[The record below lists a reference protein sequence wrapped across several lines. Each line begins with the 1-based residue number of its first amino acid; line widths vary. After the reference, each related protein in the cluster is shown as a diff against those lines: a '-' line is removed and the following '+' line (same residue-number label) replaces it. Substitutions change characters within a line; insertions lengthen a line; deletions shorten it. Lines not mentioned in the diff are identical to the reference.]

1 MNRMEYEK
9 GFGRQEDEASDALN
23 ERKGK
28 WWKPIA
34 AFGYQNGVPEERV
47 PFYTAEVFEKV
58 SFEGVDFEPEEGE
71 NRLFQV
77 AANLLASYRTGSD
90 GSLLKFEEDKEIHE
104 WIQKL
109 DSTQRLALVL
119 FYFHGKS
126 AQEIAALINQ
136 EPEAVNNSLSQS
148 IMTLTGQ
155 LALDNELM
163 TIKRLEL
170 ANKSYLRIPFEI
182 PEEMEHEEELQ
193 ARVADLPPPAQIKPA
208 TAPTKKSKVFLV
220 SAGIFLAGVIGATF
234 LMEDPN
240 SNTAS
245 PVAEAEDSDIVTDA
259 MIDAWKEEY
268 EKARESSPERLG
280 VNPDAFDNFDYV
292 KAADQQKN
300 WTFSENTINEL
311 RDDPKEMQR
320 EVDLLLLKI
329 ETPKEMLVK
338 LPSLFLMS
346 DELEPVI
353 ENYENKT
360 TELIY
365 EGDQILR
372 EYEKELSDLKVNGE
386 ISPEKLLMEQEHMP
400 EKVEKLIDSLPE
412 RGLSTAKHPADTR
425 FILRRNMEVLYP
437 MDQLQSNF
445 GVEMLRF
452 DPYFDEDGLLVSV
465 DEMSYALPMTE
476 YLLLEQEVGSE
487 EFQKYAHVF
496 QHSFWL
502 LLKGDANQQVFDDK
516 GVVKEKYQ
524 RAWKEIA
531 LGMENPLVFLLLP
544 IVEEM
549 EASGWTE
556 SISYD
561 RLQYE
566 DVMNVLLLEKEGQ
579 LAEMMP
585 NGDVTIE
592 AEMVRAEDFF
602 TEEIE
607 TLYSSFVIDY
617 ERNRLK
623 GASPLEVL
631 RLFQYANQR
640 KDPVAMWHLMS
651 EGKPSLEEYT
661 KFWRQQPD
669 ISEQIRY
676 VEIAEESMQ
685 RRGRNLSIYP
695 FISYLEEEPM
705 MMYNPELVTIEDH
718 IWEVTGHLY
727 ERYDLPQENGAF
739 KAEVEKLY
747 AAFALDFDEAKISSA
762 SPGEIGGL
770 FLLAAEKKNYEMLK
784 ALSIG
789 TEEPP
794 VDIIEAQLASRGV
807 PAFSEATVIKFF
819 NEPVHGDLKDFS
831 GGSLWFRGPADG
843 SEEIF
848 PNQIN
853 MVKTPAGWRMTD
865 LTTY

>member
-1 MNRMEYEK
+1 MGAVQEEK
-9 GFGRQEDEASDALN
+9 KFRRQEDKVSDSLN
-23 ERKGK
+23 DRKQK

-34 AFGYQNGVPEERV
+34 AFGYQNGVSEERV
-47 PFYTAEVFEKV
+47 PFYTAAVFEKG
-58 SFEGVDFEPEEGE
+58 FFKGADFESEEEG
-71 NRLFQV
+71 NRLFQI
-77 AANLLASYRTGSD
+77 AAGLLASYRTNSD
-90 GSLLKFEEDKEIHE
+90 GSLLKFKEDKEVHD
-104 WIQKL
+104 WIQEL
-109 DSTQRLALVL
+109 TSTQRLALVL

-126 AQEIAALINQ
+126 AQEIAALIDE

-148 IMTLTGQ
+148 IMALTGQ
-155 LALDNELM
+155 LALENEHM

-182 PEEMEHEEELQ
+182 PEETEHKEELQ
-193 ARVADLPPPAQIKPA
+193 AQETDLPTPAQIKPA
-208 TAPTKKSKVFLV
+208 TAPTKKNKVFLV

-245 PVAEAEDSDIVTDA
+245 TVAEAEDSDIVTDA

-268 EKARESSPERLG
+268 EKARESSPKRLG
-280 VNPDAFDNFDYV
+280 VDPETFDNFDYV

-300 WTFSENTINEL
+300 WTFSENTIQKL

-329 ETPKEMLVK
+329 ETPKEMLAK

-365 EGDQILR
+365 DGDQILR
-372 EYEKELSDLKVNGE
+372 EHEAELADLKVNGE
-386 ISPEKLLMEQEHMP
+386 ISPEKLLMEQEDVP
-400 EKVEKLIDSLPE
+400 KKVKKLIDSLPE
-412 RGLSTAKHPADTR
+412 RGLGTAKHPADTR

-452 DPYFDEDGLLVSV
+452 NPYFDEDGLLVPV
-465 DEMSYALPMTE
+465 EEMSYALPVTE

-516 GVVKEKYQ
+516 GVVKENYQ
-524 RAWKEIA
+524 RAWNEIA
-531 LGMENPLVFLLLP
+531 QGMENPLIFLLLP

-566 DVMNVLLLEKEGQ
+566 DIINALLLEMEGQ
-579 LAEMMP
+579 LAGKLP
-585 NGDVTIE
+585 NGDITIE
-592 AEMVRAEDFF
+592 AEMVTAEEFF
-602 TEEIE
+602 GAEIE
-607 TLYSSFVIDY
+607 TLYTSFIIDY
-617 ERNRLK
+617 DRNRLK
-623 GASPLEVL
+623 GASPLEVF
-631 RLFQYANQR
+631 RLFQYANQQ
-640 KDPVAMWHLMS
+640 KDPVTMWHLMS

-669 ISEQIRY
+669 MSEQIRF
-676 VEIAEESMQ
+676 VEITEESMQ
-685 RRGRNLSIYP
+685 RRGRNLYIYP
-695 FISYLEEEPM
+695 FINHLEEEPM
-705 MMYNPELVTIEDH
+705 MMYNPELVTTKDH

-727 ERYDLPQENGAF
+727 ERYDLPEEGSAY
-739 KAEVEKLY
+739 KSEVEKLY
-747 AAFALDFDEAKISSA
+747 AAFAPDFDDAKISSA
-762 SPGEIGGL
+762 SPGEIGGM
-770 FLLAAEKKNYEMLK
+770 FLLAAEKKNYEMVK
-784 ALSIG
+784 ALSAG

-794 VDIIEAQLASRGV
+794 VNIIEAQLASRGV
-807 PAFSEATVIKFF
+807 PAFSEATIIKFF
-819 NEPVHGDLKDFS
+819 NEPVHGDAKDFS
-831 GGSLWFRGPADG
+831 VGSLWFQGAEDG
-843 SEEIF
+843 SAEMF

-853 MVKTPAGWRMTD
+853 MVKTPAGWRMED